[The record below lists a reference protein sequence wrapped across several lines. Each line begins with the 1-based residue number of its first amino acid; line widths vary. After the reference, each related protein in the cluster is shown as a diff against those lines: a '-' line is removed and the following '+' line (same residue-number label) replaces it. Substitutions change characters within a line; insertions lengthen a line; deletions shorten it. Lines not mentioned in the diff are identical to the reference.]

1 MARSETRSRREYN
14 NPATG
19 EPVLCPHC
27 GTTTRRIPR
36 RPLDRVVNVLWDLV
50 SGMRAVRPGRLVNAM
65 EGEAWSDD
73 YPDVTTAEAAARI
86 GISTVRM
93 TQLCRRGQVSGALR
107 FGRAWMVP
115 ADFEWERHNTGPK
128 PKRDAL
134 NSKLSRVSAKR
145 AGSSTAAS
153 ESAAALITTTE
164 SFGPGCPVLDGPAE

>member
-1 MARSETRSRREYN
+1 
-14 NPATG
+14 
-19 EPVLCPHC
+19 
-27 GTTTRRIPR
+27 
-36 RPLDRVVNVLWDLV
+36 
-50 SGMRAVRPGRLVNAM
+50 M
-65 EGEAWSDD
+65 EDD
-73 YPDVTTAEAAARI
+73 YPYVTTAEAAARI

-164 SFGPGCPVLDGPAE
+164 SFGPGCPVLDGRRIKRPNLLAAGSTVYQSHRASCLYLADTAALGHCGIARQR

>member
-1 MARSETRSRREYN
+1 
-14 NPATG
+14 
-19 EPVLCPHC
+19 
-27 GTTTRRIPR
+27 
-36 RPLDRVVNVLWDLV
+36 
-50 SGMRAVRPGRLVNAM
+50 M
-65 EGEAWSDD
+65 EDD
-73 YPDVTTAEAAARI
+73 YPYVTTAEAAARI

-145 AGSSTAAS
+145 AGSATAAS
-153 ESAAALITTTE
+153 ESAAAIVTTTE
-164 SFGPGCPVLDGPAE
+164 SFGPGCPVLDGPARPSGPTS